1 MGDRAGEGGA
11 HGNLG
16 VAYYSL
22 GDFNEYLARFRNSGD
37 IDGNQKLLN
46 YQAWTNKKSDR
57 PSMKVLDNMTATFN
71 QPDSQPASGSVTP
84 ASAKKSA
91 GSPFV

>member
-1 MGDRAGEGGA
+1 MEWGK
-11 HGNLG
+11 
-16 VAYYSL
+16 
-22 GDFNEYLARFRNSGD
+22 EYLARFRNSGD

-57 PSMKVLDNMTATFN
+57 PSMKVLDKMTATVN

-84 ASAKKSA
+84 SSAKKTSA
-91 GSPFV
+91 KKASPFV